1 MECSSLS
8 LPLPQDQ
15 LKLVIDSIVWAFRHT
30 ERNIADTG
38 AGCGVGGA
46 GWGGGAVQ
54 GNGWRWYCYTVPH
67 LTPSCLFDHY
77 RIVSLCCRHPAGLNL
92 LQELLVMFGNSD
104 VATQFHQRF
113 YTQLV
118 QEIFAVMTGGWVGGW
133 VGGCYCAAA
142 AGRLGHCVAA
152 PLPCLSRTPH
162 PAPDRLTSP
171 DRPHLTTADTFHKPG
186 FKLQARIL
194 HHLFAIVQVCAC
206 GQPGRQTGRQGCALG
221 VELMG
226 LTPPAVSLTAA
237 PTISSSAVP
246 VSLPAASDG
255 GHQSAVVGCGDD
267 GGGRGRLPL
276 QRRLCAAVRHHP
288 AGHVLPQPAAPASAG
303 ACTCMLVVH

>member
-104 VATQFHQRF
+104 F

-133 VGGCYCAAA
+133 VGGGLLLCC
-142 AGRLGHCVAA
+142 C
-152 PLPCLSRTPH
+152 SR
-162 PAPDRLTSP
+162 
-171 DRPHLTTADTFHKPG
+171 
-186 FKLQARIL
+186 Q
-194 HHLFAIVQVCAC
+194 
-206 GQPGRQTGRQGCALG
+206 
-221 VELMG
+221 
-226 LTPPAVSLTAA
+226 
-237 PTISSSAVP
+237 
-246 VSLPAASDG
+246 
-255 GHQSAVVGCGDD
+255 
-267 GGGRGRLPL
+267 
-276 QRRLCAAVRHHP
+276 
-288 AGHVLPQPAAPASAG
+288 AG
-303 ACTCMLVVH
+303 ALCGCPFALLVKDSPPRT